1 MSKNTVVA
9 QSQVA
14 GQIRPEGSEVSES
27 VARATANQSAN
38 DLAVKDH
45 DLVDGL
51 QSLLIASNVSYLTAI
66 LTAGDDIAEVE
77 HDIKSKIKL
86 NQTGIIDKIRE
97 LFKPLCPDTCR
108 DVIQTKWNDSEVLNK
123 HARAYRKRCVIKAFN
138 EQFEGKKLAFEYS
151 QITGLYTVYIMVEDS
166 ADTKATEAF
175 AKALDACV
183 SAGMDYELIRAM
195 LDGYFDK

>member
-9 QSQVA
+9 NSEVA
-14 GQIRPEGSEVSES
+14 RQNRPEGSEA
-27 VARATANQSAN
+27 VARATATATANQ
-38 DLAVKDH
+38 AVAHATDH

-66 LTAGDDIAEVE
+66 LTAGDNIAEIE
-77 HDIKSKIKL
+77 HDLKSKVKL

-151 QITGLYTVYIMVEDS
+151 QITGLYTVFIMVEDN
-166 ADTKATEAF
+166 ADTKATEALV
-175 AKALDACV
+175 KALDACV
-183 SAGMDYELIRAM
+183 SAGMDYELIQAM
-195 LDGYFDK
+195 LNGYFDK